1 MAGKLVIIKFCKLL
15 NQERKIQNIV
25 LTFLFSRI
33 RSNTLCMMVKKMN
46 KDLLGKPLSLL
57 LPNSAKQPEAPAEA
71 ELQLYFQ
78 LSPTTHPTGL

>member
-33 RSNTLCMMVKKMN
+33 RSNTLYMVKKIN

-71 ELQLYFQ
+71 ELQLYF
-78 LSPTTHPTGL
+78 PPPHPTGL

>member
-33 RSNTLCMMVKKMN
+33 RSNTLYMVKKIN